1 MNAEQLAGLVRHILT
16 VAGGGLVTAGV
27 IDEAGLTL
35 AAGAIATLIG
45 IVWSVIAKKQK
56 DA

>member
-1 MNAEQLAGLVRHILT
+1 MNGEQISGLIRHILT

-35 AAGAIATLIG
+35 AAGAIATLVG
-45 IVWSVIAKKQK
+45 IVWSVMAKKS

>member
-1 MNAEQLAGLVRHILT
+1 MNGEQIAGLVRHILT

-35 AAGAIATLIG
+35 AAGAVATLVG
-45 IVWSVIAKKQK
+45 IVWSVIAKRAK
-56 DA
+56 A